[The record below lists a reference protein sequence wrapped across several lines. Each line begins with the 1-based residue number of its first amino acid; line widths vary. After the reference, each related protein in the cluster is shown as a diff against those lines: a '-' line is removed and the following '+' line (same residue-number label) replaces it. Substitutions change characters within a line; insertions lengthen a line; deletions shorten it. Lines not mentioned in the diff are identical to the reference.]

1 MAAESIVVVCPD
13 TNVRLWVSR
22 ASEAPTGGGKTS
34 ILQLA
39 AAWVKTGHPVTI
51 AASAARP
58 EDRDGIS
65 VRELEAAAGDYDVAI
80 FVTGSLGHFR
90 APGVDAIHAA
100 RRLFWQNG
108 PGRAELPPGRVDWYV
123 APAKFLAR
131 RAVDEWGHPPEKV
144 VVIPGEAVRRRR
156 AASEAASRDPLAA
169 IYASHPFKGLREAV
183 EVLGH
188 LRAEFP
194 DVRLDVYGSERLWA
208 DGAAASAERVLP
220 EWVRR
225 AGETPQSEIE
235 RRMTD
240 YGLMLYLTEW
250 VDGFSLSTAEALA
263 AGVLVIA
270 TAHGVER
277 RVPEARLERLSR
289 ALGRR
294 PTGPARGAEPRA
306 RLSARS
312 GGLCRGPSQRDGLR
326 AHLGRAGRRLA
337 QAVAVAPQ
345 RRLKADFRGDP
356 AGYNFLLGP
365 ERPSKGQ
372 I

>member
-39 AAWVKTGHPVTI
+39 AAWVKAGHPVTI

-58 EDRDGIS
+58 EDRDGIA
-65 VRELEAAAGDYDVAI
+65 VREIEAAAGDYDVAI

-90 APGVDAIHAA
+90 APGVDAIHAE

-123 APAKFLAR
+123 SPAKFLAR

-156 AASEAASRDPLAA
+156 AASEAASRDPFAA

-225 AGETPQSEIE
+225 AGETAQSEVE
-235 RRMTD
+235 RRMAD

-263 AGVLVIA
+263 AGVLVVA
-270 TAHGVER
+270 TGHGSNAEFLRHGWNGFLVRSDGGRPDLLEAQTLVRAYLRDPPAFAGIRVNAMASVPTWDEQADEWR
-277 RVPEARLERLSR
+277 RLWRSPL
-289 ALGRR
+289 
-294 PTGPARGAEPRA
+294 RGA
-306 RLSARS
+306 
-312 GGLCRGPSQRDGLR
+312 
-326 AHLGRAGRRLA
+326 
-337 QAVAVAPQ
+337 
-345 RRLKADFRGDP
+345 
-356 AGYNFLLGP
+356 
-365 ERPSKGQ
+365 
-372 I
+372 

>member
-1 MAAESIVVVCPD
+1 MAAESVIVVCPD
-13 TNVRLWVSR
+13 TNVRLWPGR
-22 ASEAPTGGGKTS
+22 TDEAATGGGKTA
-34 ILQLA
+34 ILRLA
-39 AAWVKTGHPVTI
+39 DAWARAGHPVTVAAGAVRTESAEGVTI
-51 AASAARP
+51 ASM
-58 EDRDGIS
+58 S
-65 VRELEAAAGDYDVAI
+65 EAAGEYDVAI
-80 FVTGSLGHFR
+80 YVTGSYGHFR
-90 APGVDAIHAA
+90 DPEVDAIRAA

-156 AASEAASRDPLAA
+156 AASEAASRDPFAA

-194 DVRLDVYGSERLWA
+194 GVRLDVYGSERLWA

-225 AGETPQSEIE
+225 AGETPQSEVE
-235 RRMTD
+235 RRMAD

-263 AGVLVIA
+263 AGVIVIA
-270 TAHGVER
+270 TAHGANAEFLRHGWNGFLVRSDGGRPDLLEAQSLVRAYLRDPAAFAGIRANAMASVPTWDEQAEEWR
-277 RVPEARLERLSR
+277 RLWRSPL
-289 ALGRR
+289 
-294 PTGPARGAEPRA
+294 RGA
-306 RLSARS
+306 
-312 GGLCRGPSQRDGLR
+312 
-326 AHLGRAGRRLA
+326 
-337 QAVAVAPQ
+337 
-345 RRLKADFRGDP
+345 
-356 AGYNFLLGP
+356 
-365 ERPSKGQ
+365 
-372 I
+372 